1 MAEQALPMPTA
12 QASLQERDLLKTL
25 RWWDGL
31 AIGFTVPASA
41 FGVLGASIGV
51 LGAWGAVFL
60 WGISS
65 IIGGMQS
72 WIYAETAAM
81 FPDKPGGIALYAHEG
96 WRRYFTP
103 IGPIATF
110 GYWFAW
116 SSVLAIY
123 GLVIGTLVQAQ
134 WFSGATWSF
143 WDGAV
148 HVGLVQLIAIG
159 CIFIC
164 WLVNTLG
171 IKPTVGLQ
179 YLIGIALLIPMF
191 CLMVL
196 PFILG
201 DVKSSNL
208 TWGLNAPGLPWGG
221 WKIAFV
227 WLYLMGWTVY
237 SSEMCASFAPEY
249 RDTTR
254 DTQRAL
260 MSTALFIVVV
270 FTLMP
275 LGTTGVIGPKAIAAN
290 PVGFF
295 VPAFNQVVGQASGLM
310 TALLCLGFL
319 LVMNGS
325 SADGSRALYGIARD
339 GMTIKQLFH
348 LNRFH
353 VPARAMTVD
362 LVVNVGLVL
371 FVSTPLAIL
380 VAGNLGY
387 FLSHIFAL
395 SGFLLLRKDRPNWPR
410 PIRRARPWLLIAA
423 FLVLFNSFLVYVG
436 VTSSSLT
443 GYGGTKETLIGVG
456 VLLVSLVLFWFRRK
470 IQDSKPLGLREDT
483 PSVPDEAGQTARAE
497 APAGAAS

>member
-1 MAEQALPMPTA
+1 MAESLA
-12 QASLQERDLLKTL
+12 QPVIAEAVLQERDLLKTL

-60 WGISS
+60 WAISS
-65 IIGGMQS
+65 IIGGFQS

-81 FPDKPGGIALYAHEG
+81 FPEKPGGIALYAHEG

-103 IGPIATF
+103 VGPVATF

-123 GLVIGTLVQAQ
+123 GLVIGTLAQAQ
-134 WFSGATWSF
+134 WFSSSTWSV

-148 HVGLVQLIAIG
+148 HVGLAQVIAIG
-159 CIFIC
+159 AIFVC
-164 WLVNTLG
+164 WIVNTLG
-171 IKPTVGLQ
+171 IRPTVLVQ
-179 YLIGIALLIPMF
+179 YVIGIALLVPMF

-201 DVKSSNL
+201 DVHSSNL
-208 TWGLNAPGLPWGG
+208 TWGLNAKGLPWGG

-237 SSEMCASFAPEY
+237 SSEICASFAPEY
-249 RDTTR
+249 RDTAR

-270 FTLMP
+270 FALMP
-275 LGTTGVIGPKAIAAN
+275 LGTTGVIGAKAIAAN

-295 VPAFNQVVGQASGLM
+295 VPAFNKVVGQASGLM
-310 TALLCLGFL
+310 TALLILGFL

-325 SADGSRALYGIARD
+325 SADGSRALYGISRD

-362 LVVNVGLVL
+362 LVVNIGLVL

-387 FLSHIFAL
+387 FLAHIFAL

-410 PIRRARPWLLIAA
+410 PIRRARPFVLVAA
-423 FLVLFNSFLVYVG
+423 FLILLNTFLVYVG

-456 VLLVSLVLFWFRRK
+456 VLLFSLVLFAYRRK
-470 IQDSKPLGLREDT
+470 VQDRAPLGLREPT
-483 PSVPDEAGQTARAE
+483 PSVPEEAAGFVSAE
-497 APAGAAS
+497 APATVVR